1 MSNTEPNKVAGVGSR
16 TVPESTLE
24 IMIRLGRTYTDL
36 GWMWSSG
43 DAYDSDRAFLY
54 GAEQS
59 DRYLE
64 VGAQVFLH
72 KDGAN
77 KRWVAQ
83 KPFYYDA
90 STFDADVSTLART
103 LACQARGGF
112 YGLFESGIALHT
124 RNVYQI
130 HSADLQ
136 TTVKAIWYY
145 AQPEGRRESE
155 KVKGG
160 TNTAVRLCVDAGV
173 PLRKNL
179 YYADVIDEALAWLA
193 EHESDKPYLEIDWT
207 QIHDP
212 RDPRILDF
220 E

>member
-1 MSNTEPNKVAGVGSR
+1 MVKKVAGVGSR
-16 TVPESTLE
+16 TVPEEILE
-24 IMIRLGRTYTDL
+24 LMIRLGRTYTDY

-54 GAEQS
+54 GAELS
-59 DRYLE
+59 DRYQE

-77 KRWVAQ
+77 NRWVARQ
-83 KPFYYDA
+83 PFYYDA
-90 STFDADVSTLART
+90 STFPADVSTQART
-103 LACQARGGF
+103 MACQARGGF
-112 YGLFESGIALHT
+112 HGLYESGIALHT

-130 HSADLQ
+130 HSADL
-136 TTVKAIWYY
+136 THTVEALWYY
-145 AQPEGRRESE
+145 AQPIGKRENE

-160 TNTAVRLCVDAGV
+160 TNTAVQLAKEAGV
-173 PLRKNL
+173 PLRNNL
-179 YYADVIDEALAWLA
+179 FFDDIVAEAKKFLAQY
-193 EHESDKPYLEIDWT
+193 ESDKPYPEIDWKR
-207 QIHDP
+207 IHDP